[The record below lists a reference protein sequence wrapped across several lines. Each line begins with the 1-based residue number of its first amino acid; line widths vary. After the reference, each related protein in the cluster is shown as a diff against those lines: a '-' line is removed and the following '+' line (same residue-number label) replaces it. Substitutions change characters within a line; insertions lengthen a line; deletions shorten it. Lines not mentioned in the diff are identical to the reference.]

1 MKVDVTILDN
11 WQALNDGI
19 RSLSEDHV
27 KQLLELEKSGQR
39 RTQFLLRLYG
49 RYNTLRTVRERK
61 ELMAE

>member
-1 MKVDVTILDN
+1 MKTNYLEN
-11 WQALNDGI
+11 WATLNDNI
-19 RSLSEDHV
+19 KKLTEQQV
-27 KQLLELEKSGQR
+27 KDLLDVERKGEK